1 MITTSWHRFL
11 HQVQLVAGEQ
21 HRRAPRG
28 QAGQQL
34 AHGLQGDRVLAGKRL
49 IEYQQVRLVE
59 QRGDQLNPLLVS
71 C

>member
-1 MITTSWHRFL
+1 MISTSWHRFL

-21 HRRAPRG
+21 HRGPLRG

-34 AHGLQGDRVLAGKRL
+34 GHGLQGDRVLAGERL
-49 IEYQQVRLVE
+49 VEYQQVRLVD
-59 QRGDQLNPLLVS
+59 QGGDQLNPLLVS